1 MWITKRSL
9 LLLLFLLLFL
19 APAVGLA
26 SEKQL
31 AITETQLDF
40 FDQSFN
46 ELVTLIEASKLTTTD
61 SALRIASLEKNLQ
74 ALSQRLKKAS
84 ELQITSA
91 QIIAKQAE
99 TLTQQEKSLSDSEK
113 LVTKLEK
120 EIQRLKRQNSFGIY
134 GNTTSGGVFV
144 VHDRLMMSAG
154 QKWAGGL
161 EVGAGVI
168 VLTW

>member
-1 MWITKRSL
+1 MWTTKRSL

-19 APAVGLA
+19 EPAVGLA

-40 FDQSFN
+40 FDQSFS
-46 ELVTLIEASKLTTTD
+46 ELATLIEASKLTTTD
-61 SALRIASLEKNLQ
+61 SAQRIASLEKSLQ

-99 TLTQQEKSLSDSEK
+99 TLKQQEKSLIDSEK
-113 LVTKLEK
+113 LVAKLQK
-120 EIQRLKRQNSFGIY
+120 EIQRLKRQNSVGIY
-134 GNTTSGGVFV
+134 GNTTSAGVFV

-154 QKWAGGL
+154 QKWGGGL
-161 EVGAGVI
+161 EAGAGVI